1 MKKKKKGSL
10 FDIILFVAMIAVAV
24 ITLFPFLTVVAKSV
38 SDARYVLSGSVGV
51 IPKGFQLDT
60 IKFVLSRPEFRSA
73 FAVSVAETLIGTAIA
88 MILTVLAAY
97 PLSKPKLKGRKA
109 CLYFFVFIMLF
120 NAGMVPKYL
129 LYRSLKLTNTIWAL
143 ILPSALSVSNM
154 LIVKNYFE
162 TLPEAIEEA
171 AMIDGAS
178 TMQTLFHVVLP
189 MSKPVLATITLFYAV
204 GYWNDYFNGVM
215 YITDPNMRSLQHYI
229 YDLLTVT
236 KDASSLADNLGNI
249 EALAAISSEGIRCAT
264 ILLSTIPILIVYP
277 RLQKYF
283 VKGITIGSVKG

>member
-97 PLSKPKLKGRKA
+97 PLSKDRLRKLQ
-109 CLYFFVFIMLF
+109 
-120 NAGMVPKYL
+120 N
-129 LYRSLKLTNTIWAL
+129 
-143 ILPSALSVSNM
+143 
-154 LIVKNYFE
+154 E
-162 TLPEAIEEA
+162 
-171 AMIDGAS
+171 D
-178 TMQTLFHVVLP
+178 
-189 MSKPVLATITLFYAV
+189 
-204 GYWNDYFNGVM
+204 
-215 YITDPNMRSLQHYI
+215 
-229 YDLLTVT
+229 T
-236 KDASSLADNLGNI
+236 KRG
-249 EALAAISSEGIRCAT
+249 
-264 ILLSTIPILIVYP
+264 
-277 RLQKYF
+277 
-283 VKGITIGSVKG
+283 

>member
-229 YDLLTVT
+229 YDLLTQAPWRIIWEIS
-236 KDASSLADNLGNI
+236 KRWRLFPARASGAQRYFSQRYRSLSYIPACR
-249 EALAAISSEGIRCAT
+249 S
-264 ILLSTIPILIVYP
+264 IL
-277 RLQKYF
+277 
-283 VKGITIGSVKG
+283 

>member
-249 EALAAISSEGIRCAT
+249 EALAAISSEGIRCANGGRCWKDT
-264 ILLSTIPILIVYP
+264 AHPGRSWRT
-277 RLQKYF
+277 
-283 VKGITIGSVKG
+283 G

>member
-10 FDIILFVAMIAVAV
+10 FDIILFVTMIAVAV

-38 SDARYVLSGSVGV
+38 SDARYVLSGSVGA

-73 FAVSVAETLIGTAIA
+73 FAVSVVETLVGTAIA
-88 MILTVLAAY
+88 MFLTVLAAY
-97 PLSKPKLKGRKA
+97 PLSKPRLKGRKA

-162 TLPEAIEEA
+162 TLPEAVEEA

-236 KDASSLADNLGNI
+236 KDASSLADNL
-249 EALAAISSEGIRCAT
+249 EISKPWRPFPARASGAQPYFSRRYRSSSCIPACR
-264 ILLSTIPILIVYP
+264 STL
-277 RLQKYF
+277 
-283 VKGITIGSVKG
+283 